1 MFCFSSLPDSIR
13 AKLKSSVLAGNQEFE
28 VVRRYM
34 DYQKQLQQC
43 AGNDTNSQSRQGLL
57 QTLALLYGA
66 THGLKRPQN
75 LLPASLDLQ
84 ERKMLKPQ
92 TMLNYLAAFTS
103 FVDYCFLFEFPGDS
117 TNHVTMNGAIR
128 NARKAYSTA
137 ATKNYRVVAQEMR
150 AKVPSR
156 SLVCARY
163 TSILQLLEKNLVES
177 TLTYKEQQALNF
189 FVLQVRLNTR
199 SGPLLDLNW
208 EEFQVI
214 EETDEA
220 LTTDKHKTGK
230 FYLVHLYIQE
240 DQRPLLKKMR
250 DTFMTENGVESKFVF
265 ASKKNKVE
273 KSISRHLQ
281 QTFHD
286 LFGDNPSDVRFNAN
300 SIRKFW
306 ERRWKILKL
315 INNISDGVNKAHLA
329 QTAHNEKT
337 AEDVYIGREGT
348 KEDRNQLLS
357 IYDNDLAD
365 PKALEKSSED
375 DEEEL
380 AAETD
385 GEASDLEEAT
395 PIQEAVQEAP
405 VQEAPLQEAPRVRHF
420 NVRNSLNN
428 SHTTTTAPTVRI
440 AVPENDTSRTSLN
453 STLGSEENQARKKFE
468 RSLRTF
474 RVRAGEKVWTE
485 QEKKACLL
493 FKDIQGTVSLEDVR
507 ARIHEGGIRLESASY
522 FRIYNKLKAAARI
535 LC

>member
-117 TNHVTMNGAIR
+117 RNHVTMNGAIM

-156 SLVCARY
+156 SLVCERY
-163 TSILQLLEKNLVES
+163 TSILKLLEKNLVES

-208 EEFQVI
+208 RSF
-214 EETDEA
+214 
-220 LTTDKHKTGK
+220 
-230 FYLVHLYIQE
+230 
-240 DQRPLLKKMR
+240 
-250 DTFMTENGVESKFVF
+250 
-265 ASKKNKVE
+265 
-273 KSISRHLQ
+273 
-281 QTFHD
+281 
-286 LFGDNPSDVRFNAN
+286 
-300 SIRKFW
+300 
-306 ERRWKILKL
+306 
-315 INNISDGVNKAHLA
+315 
-329 QTAHNEKT
+329 
-337 AEDVYIGREGT
+337 
-348 KEDRNQLLS
+348 
-357 IYDNDLAD
+357 
-365 PKALEKSSED
+365 KSS
-375 DEEEL
+375 
-380 AAETD
+380 
-385 GEASDLEEAT
+385 
-395 PIQEAVQEAP
+395 
-405 VQEAPLQEAPRVRHF
+405 
-420 NVRNSLNN
+420 
-428 SHTTTTAPTVRI
+428 
-440 AVPENDTSRTSLN
+440 
-453 STLGSEENQARKKFE
+453 RKLTK
-468 RSLRTF
+468 
-474 RVRAGEKVWTE
+474 
-485 QEKKACLL
+485 
-493 FKDIQGTVSLEDVR
+493 
-507 ARIHEGGIRLESASY
+507 H
-522 FRIYNKLKAAARI
+522 
-535 LC
+535 